1 MHDKDF
7 FINACRYED
16 KSGRPLPLPEAERF
30 NHEASESHPVSDEQE
45 FSYAKS
51 TGKMFSFRTAG
62 SPSHGNHGQSP
73 YSMGVFFPE
82 IKESFSKAGILK
94 KIEPRIGELR
104 KLALEEAS
112 DGQLPLSNDS
122 RRGLIGFLDK
132 IVGLGLDMVPGLVLT
147 YEGNI
152 RAEWRSS
159 PDERLALEFTDST
172 HLKFVFFYPDPRSPD
187 KTLRISG
194 SGSVKGFLDD
204 QPRALQFLRSLITE
218 RAKPRFYGGSISI
231 RQTLKAP
238 ADGIY
243 QIFCRADSITL
254 IPTKI
259 RGLN

>member
-1 MHDKDF
+1 MPKN
-7 FINACRYED
+7 FIISDYCYVG
-16 KSGRPLPLPEAERF
+16 KLGRPFSLPEAESF
-30 NHEASESHPVSDEQE
+30 NHEVSESHPVSDEQE

-51 TGKMFSFRTAG
+51 L
-62 SPSHGNHGQSP
+62 SHGNHGQSP
-73 YSMGVFFPE
+73 SSRGIFFPE

-94 KIEPRIGELR
+94 KIEPRIEELR

-147 YEGNI
+147 YEGTI
-152 RAEWRSS
+152 RAEWHSS

-172 HLKFVFFYPDPRSPD
+172 HLKFVFFYPDPRSPA

-218 RAKPRFYGGSISI
+218 RAKPRFYGGSVSI

-238 ADGIY
+238 TDRY
-243 QIFCRADSITL
+243 
-254 IPTKI
+254 I
-259 RGLN
+259 RFFAERTESPESPPKFAA

>member
-7 FINACRYED
+7 FMNACRYKG
-16 KSGRPLPLPEAERF
+16 KSGRPLPLSEAEKF

-51 TGKMFSFRTAG
+51 TSKMLLFRTAV
-62 SPSHGNHGQSP
+62 SLSHGNHGQSP
-73 YSMGVFFPE
+73 SSRGIFFPE

-94 KIEPRIGELR
+94 KIEPRIEELR

-152 RAEWRSS
+152 RAEWHSS

-172 HLKFVFFYPDPRSPD
+172 HLKFVFFYPDPRSPA

-218 RAKPRFYGGSISI
+218 RTKPRFYGGSVSI

-238 ADGIY
+238 TDGY
-243 QIFCRADSITL
+243 
-254 IPTKI
+254 I
-259 RGLN
+259 RLFAERTESPESPPKFAA